1 MHSHQVPAIR
11 EWFDRSLAT
20 TLLPMLASRFPH
32 AVKSAAQLRVMDAF
46 VVRYDA
52 REQAS
57 LPTHQDEN
65 TLSFTIALNDRSEY
79 EGGGTVFERLRPV
92 GAVTGAPFE
101 QTILNADAG
110 GVVAFPGRL
119 RHGGS
124 VVTSG
129 RRYIIPLFIYVDSN
143 RSGREAGYVLRHLGI
158 EPVADDLGLSRY
170 AKQVLESSRPAE
182 PSDETRPR
190 Q

>member
-1 MHSHQVPAIR
+1 
-11 EWFDRSLAT
+11 
-20 TLLPMLASRFPH
+20 MLASRFPH

-79 EGGGTVFERLRPV
+79 DGGGTVFERLRPS
-92 GAVTGAPFE
+92 GLREAPFE

-143 RSGREAGYVLRHLGI
+143 RSGRQAGYVLRHLGI

-170 AKQVLESSRPAE
+170 AKQVLESSASGAQRKRT
-182 PSDETRPR
+182 S
-190 Q
+190 

>member
-1 MHSHQVPAIR
+1 
-11 EWFDRSLAT
+11 
-20 TLLPMLASRFPH
+20 MLASRFPH

-79 EGGGTVFERLRPV
+79 DGGGTVFERLRPWD
-92 GAVTGAPFE
+92 GLREASRGFE

-143 RSGREAGYVLRHLGI
+143 RSGRQAGYVLRHLGI

-170 AKQVLESSRPAE
+170 AKQVLESSASGAQRKRT
-182 PSDETRPR
+182 S
-190 Q
+190 